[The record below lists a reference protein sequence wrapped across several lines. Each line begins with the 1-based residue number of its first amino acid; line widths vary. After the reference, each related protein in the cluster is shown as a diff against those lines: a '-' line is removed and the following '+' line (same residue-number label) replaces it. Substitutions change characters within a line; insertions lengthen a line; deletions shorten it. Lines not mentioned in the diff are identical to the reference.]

1 RLDSTVR
8 VYANLATM
16 LNDKNANL
24 VPWKEGRS
32 NTVSGETDENATAL
46 SLGFRYDF

>member
-1 RLDSTVR
+1 
-8 VYANLATM
+8 M

-24 VPWKEGRS
+24 APWKEGRS
-32 NTVSGETDENATAL
+32 NTVSAVKDENATAL